1 MFEAL
6 RGDTG
11 PTRSANFV
19 IQVFEGNEGEID
31 LPEPRALPIEDAD
44 EGVDADVEAAE
55 EADLHPAA
63 TGEPSTPSQVTVP
76 RDFYPRSQV
85 APT

>member
-6 RGDTG
+6 GGDEG
-11 PTRSANFV
+11 PTRSADFV
-19 IQVFEGNEGEID
+19 IHVSEGHEVEID
-31 LPEPRALPIEDAD
+31 LPGPRVLPEDAD
-44 EGVDADVEAAE
+44 EGVSADIEAAK
-55 EADLHPAA
+55 EADPHPAA